1 MKKQGNIVTRL
12 IDAFRRYGYL
22 LRQLV
27 SRDFKSKY
35 KRSVLGVLWSFLNP
49 LLTMLVQYIV
59 FSTLFKSDIPN
70 YPLYLLTGIVCFK
83 IGRASCRERV

>member
-27 SRDFKSKY
+27 SRE
-35 KRSVLGVLWSFLNP
+35 
-49 LLTMLVQYIV
+49 
-59 FSTLFKSDIPN
+59 
-70 YPLYLLTGIVCFK
+70 